1 MERVVYFW
9 NRFGKKPEDTPSDIT
24 IPWKEGE
31 EPAWIE
37 ELKEPYETV
46 ISPVD
51 QINPKKRG
59 YKFIW
64 KETRR
69 MHIRDNNAE
78 LGTKDFTI
86 LKKHKKKISP

>member
-9 NRFGKKPEDTPSDIT
+9 NRFGKKADEPPSDVT
-24 IPWKEGE
+24 LPWKEGE

-37 ELKEPYETV
+37 ELKEPYETI

-59 YKFIW
+59 YRFIW

-69 MHIRDNNAE
+69 ASIRSSNEN
-78 LGTKDFTI
+78 LGLKDFRI
-86 LKKHKKKISP
+86 LKKHQKKFSP